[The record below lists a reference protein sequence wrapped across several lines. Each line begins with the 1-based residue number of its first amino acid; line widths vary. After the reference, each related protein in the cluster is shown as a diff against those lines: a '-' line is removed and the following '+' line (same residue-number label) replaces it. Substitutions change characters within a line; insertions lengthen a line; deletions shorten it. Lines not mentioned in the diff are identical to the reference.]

1 MKLIIDTD
9 AGVDDAQ
16 AIMLALAHP
25 AVDVLAITTLTG
37 NVHIRQVNPN
47 VLTILEIM
55 GRDVPVYAGI
65 DRPLISEWEDAAEF
79 HGGDG
84 LGNYR
89 DRPALTRSIEDEHAV
104 LALLRLSREYEGELT
119 LIALGPLTN
128 VAAAVRLD
136 PDFPSRIKQ
145 FVFMGGTIAA
155 HGNTPIVTAEYNIWT
170 DPEAAAI
177 TLAAFDDAT
186 MLSWET
192 TLAHGFPWDKFNAL
206 CAIDTVNGRFFRA
219 ISQETAERLQ
229 TTYGRP
235 AYLLPDPLA
244 MAITLRPDLI
254 RGSGKF
260 YTTVEL
266 NGTHTRGQTVIDYT
280 GISGG
285 APNVNIIQTLDTDG
299 VYQLFVDVLSSHN
312 K

>member
-16 AIMLALAHP
+16 AIMLALCDSD
-25 AVDVLAITTLTG
+25 VDVLAITTLTG
-37 NVHIRQVNPN
+37 NVHIRMVNPN

-55 GRDVPVYAGI
+55 QRDVPVYAGI
-65 DRPLISEWEDAAEF
+65 DRPLVQDWEDAAEF

-84 LGNYR
+84 LGNFR
-89 DRPALTRSIEDEHAV
+89 DRPALTRSLEEEHAV
-104 LALLRLSREYEGELT
+104 PALLRLSREYAGELT

-128 VAAAVRLD
+128 IAAAIRLD

-155 HGNTPIVTAEYNIWT
+155 HGNTPIVTAEYNIYT
-170 DPEAAAI
+170 DPEAAYI
-177 TLAAFDDAT
+177 TLDAFAEST

-192 TLAHGFPWDKFNAL
+192 TLYHGFPWDKFNAL
-206 CAIDTVNGRFFRA
+206 CAINTVNGRFFRA
-219 ISQETAERLQ
+219 ISQETALRLQ
-229 TTYGRP
+229 DTLGRP

-244 MAITLRPDLI
+244 MAITLRPQLI
-254 RGSGKF
+254 QQSSKR

-266 NGTHTRGQTVIDYT
+266 NGKYTRGQTVIDYN
-280 GISGG
+280 GICGK
-285 APNVNIIQTLDTDG
+285 AANCNIIQQLDTDG
-299 VYQLFVDVLSSHN
+299 VYQLFVDALSQS
-312 K
+312 

>member
-16 AIMLALAHP
+16 AIMLALADP
-25 AVDVLAITTLTG
+25 AVEVLGITTLTG

-55 GRDVPVYAGI
+55 DCDVPVFAGI
-65 DRPLISEWEDAAEF
+65 DRPLVQEWEDAAEF

-84 LGNYR
+84 LGNFQ
-89 DRPALTRSIEDEHAV
+89 DRPALTRSLEAEHAV
-104 LALLRLSREYEGELT
+104 PALLRLSREHEGELT

-128 VAAAVRLD
+128 IAAAVRLD
-136 PDFPSRIKQ
+136 PDFPARIKQ

-155 HGNTPIVTAEYNIWT
+155 HGNTPIVTAEYNIFT
-170 DPEAAAI
+170 DPEAAYI
-177 TLAAFDDAT
+177 TLAAFPQST

-192 TLAHGFPWDKFNAL
+192 TLAHGFAWDKFNRL
-206 CAIDTVNGRFFRA
+206 CAIDTVGGRFFKA
-219 ISQETAERLQ
+219 ISQATAERLQ
-229 TTYGRP
+229 RDFHRP

-244 MAITLRPDLI
+244 MAITLQPGLI
-254 RGSGKF
+254 RESGEF

-266 NGTHTRGQTVIDYT
+266 NGRSTRGQTVIDYN
-280 GISGG
+280 GISGQP
-285 APNVNIIQTLDTDG
+285 ANVNIIQQLDTDG
-299 VYQLFVDVLSSHN
+299 VYEMFVAALSAS
-312 K
+312 